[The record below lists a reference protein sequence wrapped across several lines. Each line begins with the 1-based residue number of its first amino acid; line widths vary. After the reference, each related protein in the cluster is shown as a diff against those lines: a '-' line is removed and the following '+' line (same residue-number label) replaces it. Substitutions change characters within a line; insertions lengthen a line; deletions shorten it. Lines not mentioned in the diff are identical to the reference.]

1 MGEAPKWPPKS
12 EKSGDALKV
21 LSLSFASSQ
30 FSLWRLRFKAL
41 CRERNADLAALF
53 EPAAKDAGTDRPL
66 LDAFSAQ
73 LIPFV
78 GDDVL
83 EYFQHVAD
91 VEKSPL
97 LFFSLLTKH
106 FASLTP
112 LEDSNVE
119 RFYSS
124 LRARRNQF
132 PSLSAFI
139 GHLQRALA
147 FITSTYPGAGC
158 ATMHLLAERLLILQ
172 LTSSLNSAH
181 WAHPLIS
188 STKTKMRTDPR
199 EHISFSEFAS
209 SLLQACPFD
218 PEVGASSSSSVSEGG
233 AAAPRSSSHYRDPAA
248 THGAFTRPQGL
259 GQSPAARVSA
269 VMTLH
274 DEEAGILLS
283 DANGLAHQD
292 LFDPSLWHFH
302 AE

>member
-1 MGEAPKWPPKS
+1 MPPKSS
-12 EKSGDALKV
+12 EKSGEAVKV
-21 LSLSFASSQ
+21 LSLSFSSSQ

-41 CRERNADLAALF
+41 CREKNAALAALF
-53 EPAAKDAGTDRPL
+53 EPAATDDGSDRQL
-66 LDAFSAQ
+66 RDELSAH
-73 LIPFV
+73 LISFL

-83 EYFQHVAD
+83 EFFQHVAD
-91 VEKSPL
+91 VEARPL
-97 LFFSLLTKH
+97 LFLSLLTKH
-106 FASLTP
+106 FAALTTT
-112 LEDSNVE
+112 EESNVE

-147 FITSTYPGAGC
+147 LITSAYPTGSQ
-158 ATMHLLAERLLILQ
+158 TMHMLAERLLILQ

-181 WAHPLIS
+181 WANPLIS
-188 STKTKMRTDPR
+188 STKAKMRTAPD
-199 EHISFSEFAS
+199 EAISFSEFAS

-218 PEVGASSSSSVSEGG
+218 PEVGASSSSSSGG
-233 AAAPRSSSHYRDPAA
+233 AAAPRSSSRYLDPAA
-248 THGAFTRPQGL
+248 TQAAFSQAQGF
-259 GQSPAARVSA
+259 GQPIAARVSA

-283 DANGLAHQD
+283 DSHGSAHQD

-302 AE
+302 ATPTD